1 MTGDG
6 SGEIEGVATIRAL
19 RKALDASPDR
29 PCDVLI
35 WLTKPWEPL
44 TTHQES
50 MGKGC
55 NTVYDKI
62 IDDLKARGVTVLVD
76 PVMGG

>member
-1 MTGDG
+1 
-6 SGEIEGVATIRAL
+6 
-19 RKALDASPDR
+19 
-29 PCDVLI
+29 
-35 WLTKPWEPL
+35 
-44 TTHQES
+44 